1 MFGPPEPADRCVCR
15 VRAPPRAGLSLAG
28 NLSAFS
34 DRGLPLPLRPY
45 DSPVALGPER

>member
-28 NLSAFS
+28 DLSAFS
-34 DRGLPLPLRPY
+34 DRGLRPY